1 MKFINKITGGLK
13 KTRENV
19 IGKISFA
26 LKSAVTIDDELF
38 DQIEEILITGD
49 IGVDTVLFLMD
60 NVKEKVLSR
69 KISDPQD
76 IFKILEEEI
85 RSLLIA
91 PEDKF
96 FTPPRVILIVGVNGT
111 GKTTSIGKLARLLK
125 NEGKSVL
132 LAAAD
137 TYRAAAIE
145 QLSIWADRNDVPI
158 IKHDS
163 GADPSAVVYDAVSA
177 AISRKID
184 YVIIDTA
191 GRLHT
196 KVNLMNELDKMNRT
210 ITKLIQKDSQ
220 ETLLVLDATT
230 GQNAIVQA
238 KEFSKV
244 TPLDGIILT
253 KIDGTAK
260 GGVVIG
266 ISNELKI
273 PVKYVGVGEGIEDLE
288 PFVKESFIMGLF
300 N

>member
-1 MKFINKITGGLK
+1 MNFLNKITGGLK

-26 LKSAVTIDDELF
+26 LKSAVTIDEDLF
-38 DQIEEILITGD
+38 DEIEEILITGD
-49 IGVDTVLFLMD
+49 IGVETALELME
-60 NVKEKVLSR
+60 NVKEKVLTG
-69 KISDPQD
+69 KISDPMD
-76 IFKILEEEI
+76 IYKILEDEI
-85 RSLLIA
+85 GSLLIT
-91 PEDKF
+91 PENF
-96 FTPPRVILIVGVNGT
+96 PPQSPTVILIVGVNGT
-111 GKTTSIGKLARLLK
+111 GKTTTIGKLAHLLK
-125 NEGKSVL
+125 EAGNSIL

-137 TYRAAAIE
+137 TYRAAAID
-145 QLSIWADRNDVPI
+145 QLAIWAERTNVPVVQ
-158 IKHDS
+158 HQPGS
-163 GADPSAVVYDAVSA
+163 DPSAVVYDAVSA
-177 AISRKID
+177 AIARKTD

-196 KVNLMNELDKMNRT
+196 KVNLMNELEKINRT
-210 ITKLIQKDSQ
+210 VARLINAKNQ

-230 GQNAIVQA
+230 GQNAIIQA

-288 PFVKESFIMGLF
+288 LFNKESFIKGLF
-300 N
+300 S